1 MAGAIVTERQ
11 QIDAIGNSARG
22 GKLVGFFVDD
32 DAKADR
38 YLAQLLA
45 RFPTITLVDRRPFRG
60 VVLVR
65 VRGQAS

>member
-1 MAGAIVTERQ
+1 MTERE
-11 QIDAIGNSARG
+11 QIDAIGHSTRG

-38 YLAQLLA
+38 YVAQLCA
-45 RFPTITLVDRRPFRG
+45 RFPTIIIVDRKPLFG